1 MSSDLNV
8 VSIDHDPITDLT
20 EVQVRVPGFQNFG
33 KGLRDLIEGSAL
45 QVAQSIG
52 YNEDDGYDEED
63 VKKPRK
69 TDQSSLKSLI
79 DSSVANVE
87 SMMAEQRRQ
96 FEAMPEGIEKE
107 AFRSHLEFL
116 EGMKA
121 QMDLSLEDTSDTD
134 DSEEDPD
141 SSIYDPELIRVE
153 LKIGTEWDAN
163 AEQKISAFLKDWN
176 AIRPKVRKQVFD
188 YYASVRDECL
198 LWETDESLLP
208 EPSDISVI
216 DNLFILNTINLI
228 GDDRF
233 GLSGACSWDDE
244 HGLGIVVQNGK
255 IVSVGHASDVY
266 DEDWE

>member
-1 MSSDLNV
+1 MSGDLNV
-8 VSIDHDPITDLT
+8 VSIDHDPTTDLT
-20 EVQVRVPGFQNFG
+20 EVQIRVPGFQNFG

-52 YNEDDGYDEED
+52 YNSDKDADDDDEAVRALEEFNNSIMEGMAD
-63 VKKPRK
+63 
-69 TDQSSLKSLI
+69 
-79 DSSVANVE
+79 
-87 SMMAEQRRQ
+87 MMKEQLRR
-96 FEAMPEGIEKE
+96 FEEMPEGEEKE
-107 AFRSHLEFL
+107 FIRSQLEEL
-116 EGMKA
+116 RLMNEMA
-121 QMDLSLEDTSDTD
+121 DLDAAAEDTSDTD

-141 SSIYDPELIRVE
+141 SSIYDPELIRVS
-153 LKIGTEWDAN
+153 LATGTEWDAN

-176 AIRPKVRKQVFD
+176 AIRPQVRKQVFD